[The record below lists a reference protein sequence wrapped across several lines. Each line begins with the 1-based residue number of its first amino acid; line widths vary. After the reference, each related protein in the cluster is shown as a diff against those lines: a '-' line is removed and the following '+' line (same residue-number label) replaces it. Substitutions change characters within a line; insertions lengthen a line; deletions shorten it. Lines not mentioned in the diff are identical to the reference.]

1 MGPRRPPPARSVS
14 ALTNSAPG
22 TVPYV
27 GQWES
32 PELIHAFLRGDLAAR
47 HDPRWVHSGAASA
60 EQYEFWSWRCCGM
73 ACLRSVLM
81 ARNGTSPGIV
91 SLALE
96 TLEAGGYRLRYR
108 PDGDGSDREDNEPEG
123 VDGLIY
129 APFVAYLARRWEIAA
144 TVEADLSTPSLVAHV
159 RQGAWVMA
167 SVHPA
172 IRHPEVTPPSRGGHL
187 VLVHATARRPDGQAD
202 DVVLHN
208 PSGDTPANQAD
219 VRLSLTDFGPFFAG
233 RGVVFAPVS

>member
-1 MGPRRPPPARSVS
+1 
-14 ALTNSAPG
+14 
-22 TVPYV
+22 VPYV

-32 PELIHAFLRGDLAAR
+32 PELIRAILRGDLAAR

-73 ACLRSVLM
+73 ACLRSVLL

-96 TLEAGGYRLRYR
+96 TLDAGGYRLRYR
-108 PDGDGSDREDNEPEG
+108 PDDDSNNGDGGGDKQPEG

-129 APFVAYLARRWEIAA
+129 APFVAYLSQRWEIVA
-144 TVEADLSTPSLVAHV
+144 TVEANLSTQSLVEHV
-159 RQGAWVMA
+159 QRGAWVMA

-187 VLVHATARRPDGQAD
+187 VLVHATERRPDGQAD

-208 PSGDTPANQAD
+208 PSGDATANQAD
-219 VRLSLTDFGPFFAG
+219 VRLSAADFGRFFAG